1 MVNIDKV
8 TRIIISSN
16 SKMDLIIKWYQD
28 NQDLE
33 FISPIDKG
41 YVELKEESLGF
52 SFEHKN
58 NIANICIY
66 AYSSNNNLH
75 PIVSFDYNPK
85 TDTISNELYHCPTDR
100 IQYMRAILKVDNT
113 IGKEILK
120 YRAIMN
126 FMVYHREYVIA
137 DNTKASTGA
146 HQSHKVT
153 SNHHTNSLS
162 SKIYISDSISKKNLR
177 ITSKH
182 NSPSYEFEVRGFYRH
197 YKSGKVV
204 WVDGFTKGKGKGK
217 KQAKEYKF

>member
-41 YVELKEESLGF
+41 YVELKEELIGF
-52 SFEHKN
+52 SFEHRHN
-58 NIANICIY
+58 NTNICIY
-66 AYSSNNNLH
+66 MYNNNNPL
-75 PIVSFDYNPK
+75 PIVSFDYNTKTETKSNFMYHVPK
-85 TDTISNELYHCPTDR
+85 ER
-100 IQYMRAILKVDNT
+100 INSARMILHMDKTLD
-113 IGKEILK
+113 KEIFK
-120 YRAIMN
+120 YRAIMT

-137 DNTKASTGA
+137 DNSKASTGT
-146 HQSHKVT
+146 HESHKAI

-162 SKIYISDSISKKNLR
+162 SKIYISDSINKKNLR

-197 YKSGKVV
+197 YKSGKVI

-217 KQAKEYKF
+217 KQNKEYKF